1 MIRRLAGMA
10 AAMVI
15 GTTPLV
21 AQPQAT
27 GSVVEGLW
35 INPTSSVAV
44 RTGACN
50 DHLCGWIVW
59 ADRGAAADA
68 RSGGVASLVGTELLV
83 DYAARGDGSW
93 TGTVFVPDMG
103 RRFSS
108 TLVPLGRNA
117 MRVKGCVV
125 GGLLCKA
132 QVWQRIEHLPHE

>member
-1 MIRRLAGMA
+1 MIRRMAGMA
-10 AAMVI
+10 AMMAMSAA
-15 GTTPLV
+15 PV
-21 AQPQAT
+21 AAQSRTAS
-27 GSVVEGLW
+27 GVVEGLW
-35 INPTSSVAV
+35 INPASSVAV

-59 ADRGAAADA
+59 ADRAAAADA
-68 RSGGVASLVGTELLV
+68 RSGGVAALVGTELLV

-93 TGTVFVPDMG
+93 TGMVFVPDMG
-103 RRFSS
+103 RRFAS

-117 MRVKGCVV
+117 IRVKGCLV